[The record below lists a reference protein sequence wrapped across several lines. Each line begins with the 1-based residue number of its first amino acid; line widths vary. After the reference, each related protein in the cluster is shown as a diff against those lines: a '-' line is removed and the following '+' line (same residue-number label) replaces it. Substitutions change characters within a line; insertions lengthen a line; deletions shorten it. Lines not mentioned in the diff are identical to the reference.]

1 MALVKKHTAQVVEEL
16 PIFSTLEDA
25 IDFFKSTDFLDDG
38 AGQNKRDYAI
48 EEIAKF
54 DGGGDYLISYID
66 DEEADKKTSTKIAS
80 VISNMDPDDAPIEAI
95 MDLLKLDNA
104 YVRNLGI
111 SILRDF
117 GNAIKYYIVKFLIG
131 DDRDLRIF
139 AINVLGDVD
148 FAESRDMLVEL
159 LETEQDINVA
169 MTAVDYM
176 GEIGEEEDI
185 SLLETLKDRFSGDSY
200 AEFAVNTAIKLIEG

>member
-1 MALVKKHTAQVVEEL
+1 MALVKQHVEQVIEDLPKFSSLEEAQAYCK
-16 PIFSTLEDA
+16 DN
-25 IDFFKSTDFLDDG
+25 TDPS
-38 AGQNKRDYAI
+38 KKDYAI
-48 EEIAKF
+48 DEIIKF
-54 DGGGDYLISYID
+54 EGGPEYLLSLINPD
-66 DEEADKKTSTKIAS
+66 TTDKKVLTKIAI
-80 VISNMDPDDAPIEAI
+80 VISSMDPEDAPIEDI

-104 YVRNLGI
+104 YIRNLGI
-111 SILRDF
+111 SILRNF
-117 GNAIKYYIVKFLIG
+117 GTAIKYYIVKFLIG

-159 LETEQDINVA
+159 LETEEDINVA

-185 SLLETLKDRFSGDSY
+185 ELLESLKDRFKDEVY
-200 AEFAVNTAIKLIEG
+200 VEFAVDGAIQMIKG

>member
-1 MALVKKHTAQVVEEL
+1 MAIVKKHVKQEIEDLPKFSNLEE
-16 PIFSTLEDA
+16 T
-25 IDFFKSTDFLDDG
+25 IDYFESNNESDK
-38 AGQNKRDYAI
+38 KDYAI
-48 EEIAKF
+48 EEIVKF
-54 DGGGDYLISYID
+54 DGGGKYLVSCIKKVEYID
-66 DEEADKKTSTKIAS
+66 KNFLTKIAS
-80 VISNMDPDDAPIEAI
+80 VVASMDPQEAPIEEI
-95 MDLLKLDNA
+95 MELLKEENA
-104 YVRNLGI
+104 YIRNLGI

-117 GNAIKYYIVKFLIG
+117 GSAIKYYIVKFLIG

-159 LETEQDINVA
+159 LEDEEDINVA

-185 SLLETLKDRFSGDSY
+185 ELLESLKARFKDESY
-200 AEFAVNTAIKLIEG
+200 VEFAVDGAVKMIRG